1 VIIDMRTAPHRAD
14 PKSNTPQEDL
24 ACVHIAVVVGDTGGH
39 IGEPDTLQEVL
50 DCVALDPSRRVG
62 FLGINPLQPR
72 ALEYL
77 EEALD
82 AGIRGIA
89 LSPADQAYRPTHDDC
104 LKILTFC
111 ESRGVPV
118 LIANPRLFE
127 PQSVLEFAR
136 PVLLDD
142 VLRQMPSL
150 RLIIGDLGHG
160 WIDESLTLIA
170 KHDQV
175 YAEISGVVQR
185 PWSLYSTLMSASE
198 RGQLRK
204 LFFGSGYPR
213 ETPERALERIY
224 TINSVRSGSQLPTI
238 PRESLRT
245 FVERNSLAC
254 VGIELPEPSEPST
267 PEKTPPQLESP
278 SEAQ

>member
-1 VIIDMRTAPHRAD
+1 MRTSPHRAPD
-14 PKSNTPQEDL
+14 ATCNPQEDL
-24 ACVHIAVVVGDTGGH
+24 SCVQIAVVVGDTGGH
-39 IGEPDTLQEVL
+39 MGEPDSIETVLQ
-50 DCVALDPSRRVG
+50 CVDEDPSRRVG
-62 FLGINPLQPR
+62 FLGINPLHPG
-72 ALEYL
+72 
-77 EEALD
+77 ALD
-82 AGIRGIA
+82 LLQQAIDSDIRGIA

-104 LKILTFC
+104 LELLARC
-111 ESRGVPV
+111 NESSTPV

-213 ETPERALERIY
+213 ETPASALERIY

-254 VGIELPEPSEPST
+254 VGIELPQSQSEPT
-267 PEKTPPQLESP
+267 PQLEASN
-278 SEAQ
+278 ETQ

>member
-1 VIIDMRTAPHRAD
+1 MRTSPQRGVLSETD
-14 PKSNTPQEDL
+14 PREDL
-24 ACVHIAVVVGDTGGH
+24 ACVQVAVVVGDTGGH
-39 IGEPDTLQEVL
+39 MGEPDSIETVL
-50 DCVALDPSRRVG
+50 GCVNEDPAHRIG
-62 FLGINPLQPR
+62 FLGINPLQKD
-72 ALEYL
+72 
-77 EEALD
+77 ALD
-82 AGIRGIA
+82 LVRKGIDAGLKGVA
-89 LSPADQAYRPTHDDC
+89 LSPADQAYRPTHDEC
-104 LKILTFC
+104 LEVLAFC
-111 ESRGVPV
+111 QSTTTPV

-142 VLRQMPSL
+142 VLRQMPAL

-175 YAEISGVVQR
+175 YAEISGVVLR

-254 VGIELPEPSEPST
+254 IGIDLPPTTAPSEQ
-267 PEKTPPQLESP
+267 PQLES
-278 SEAQ
+278 SESP